1 MTNITVKRQVCIKR
15 THEPT
20 TTTKK
25 KNYVWNLTISM
36 DTTFFAGC
44 KEKGLLRYKII
55 CGVFNSNNF

>member
-20 TTTKK
+20 TKTKK
-25 KNYVWNLTISM
+25 KTMYGISRLVWIPL
-36 DTTFFAGC
+36 FFAGC
-44 KEKGLLRYKII
+44 KEKGLLRYKKI